1 MGVLRVL
8 GGGGDRREHERVRG
22 RVGEARLEQLGER
35 VAPSRGLV
43 PRGAARYRAH
53 RLLEAHQ
60 ARVDRGALLGAVRAR
75 VRARA
80 TARATARAGARVR
93 VRVG

>member
-35 VAPSRGLV
+35 VAPSRSLV
-43 PRGAARYRAH
+43 PRGAARDRAH
-53 RLLEAHQ
+53 RLLE
-60 ARVDRGALLGAVRAR
+60 VVSK
-75 VRARA
+75 
-80 TARATARAGARVR
+80 
-93 VRVG
+93 